1 MTWNLYY
8 FWNAHFKLKFPLMH
22 PSLEGENPS
31 GWLEPDMTNI
41 GISITDINVDPNDGV
56 KRKFFLDI
64 LSLCE
69 TNKEKLLVSSQYLP
83 PLTLLEKMLV
93 VKKNWS
99 KGSEILRLDG
109 NTHVE
114 LEENINEQFN
124 QDSDSKVLFASI
136 RACGEG
142 IFLTGA
148 SRVIILDTP
157 WNPSIFLDRKSVG
170 LTKFIRK
177 GKYLHIA

>member
-1 MTWNLYY
+1 
-8 FWNAHFKLKFPLMH
+8 
-22 PSLEGENPS
+22 
-31 GWLEPDMTNI
+31 MTNI
-41 GISITDINVDPNDGV
+41 GISLTDINVDPNNGV
-56 KRKFFLDI
+56 KTKFVLDI

-69 TNKEKLLVSSQYLP
+69 TNKEKILVSSQQLP

-114 LEENINEQFN
+114 LRENIVEQFN
-124 QDSDSKVLFASI
+124 QALDSKVLFASI

-142 IFLTGA
+142 NCLTCANQGYHLGY
-148 SRVIILDTP
+148 SLESINCQTRNQQGLQNWSEKEGICIS
-157 WNPSIFLDRKSVG
+157 PSCCRNFGRRD
-170 LTKFIRK
+170 
-177 GKYLHIA
+177 